1 MKSSEDYRRMTNS
14 LCALCLVLLSLTAQA
29 STSRIFVLSADE
41 WARPRSGAVIAE
53 FEALRAA
60 VSYWDKVDNAGIIV
74 RYPGEDSGDL
84 GDFLEAQ
91 QKVARQEFVVAT
103 ERLARH
109 AIRAAEV
116 ASVGHRDAEIPHGP
130 AELVANICHEA
141 KSVLISLING
151 SGSTGFALTRSGID
165 APSARSDRAAH
176 FWCGRH

>member
-74 RYPGEDSGDL
+74 RYPGEDSGEL
-84 GDFLEAQ
+84 W
-91 QKVARQEFVVAT
+91 
-103 ERLARH
+103 
-109 AIRAAEV
+109 AAEL
-116 ASVGHRDAEIPHGP
+116 RDW
-130 AELVANICHEA
+130 
-141 KSVLISLING
+141 LISLG
-151 SGSTGFALTRSGID
+151 V
-165 APSARSDRAAH
+165 PSDYIRLVAGTQAADEIRLLVGDRNELEQ
-176 FWCGRH
+176 